1 MSLILAASLF
11 IHQAF
16 SADWDYDDK
25 HHNTSHWKSSG
36 EWPEC
41 SGTHQSPIDIPIPT
55 DTCDEPLQLPW
66 TSETVHF
73 AIRNNGHS
81 LQAVPF
87 EITQIGGSSAHV
99 SRMEVLHHANDTNI
113 RLQNA
118 FYHTYE
124 SLVNYEYYFDS
135 LHVHFGID
143 SDSGSEH
150 TIDGSHYPLE
160 VHLVHFS
167 GDYDVIGDAL
177 NAYVNDEF
185 AELDDHHVL
194 AVIGVL
200 FEIGDPNPVLDK
212 ILNDVIIN
220 GLRIYNPEG
229 APDGVIEMFYTE
241 FDPMDLLPQNK
252 SFVGYKGSLTT
263 PPCYETVRWHV
274 MQHKM
279 TVSEAQ
285 MEQFRSLLTS
295 SNETDSMAPN
305 WRPTQDL
312 NNRTIYECNE
322 DIEADAVHKEDT
334 HDDTHWSYRN
344 ASRWPQLGYPECS
357 GLSQSPIDISTE
369 EDMSEC
375 DEVLELDWSTEPV
388 HFGIR
393 NVGHSI
399 QAIPFEI
406 THLGGPDIT
415 RLEVLHHTNDTSIR
429 LRNSFYN
436 TYTSAAHSEYCFD
449 SFHAHWGETNEYG
462 SEHSLNGE
470 YYPLEVHFVHYS
482 CDFYEIS
489 DAVEAYADD
498 ERLSEL
504 DDHHVLAVVGVL
516 FAIGDANPALD
527 KILSDVIV
535 NGVRYYDPDSAV
547 DNMLQLFYTE
557 LNLTDLLPES
567 KEFIGYK
574 GSLTT
579 PPCYETVRW
588 HVMKQPMTV
597 SEQQMRQFRRL
608 FGSLDE
614 QIAPNW
620 RPLQEIGNRTMYQCN
635 DVVELERVD
644 KEVTEE
650 DVYDEE
656 QLKKAVETWFVI
668 GVLFIC
674 LFGVAV
680 IIIIVLV
687 RKVYYQPDKMAQ
699 GDTRSSGYQK
709 TNTVD
714 PEEVMIQKDDYH

>member
-220 GLRIYNPEG
+220 GLRIYDPEG

-322 DIEADAVHKEDT
+322 DIEADAIHKEDT

-406 THLGGPDIT
+406 THLGGRYHPF
-415 RLEVLHHTNDTSIR
+415 RGVTS
-429 LRNSFYN
+429 
-436 TYTSAAHSEYCFD
+436 
-449 SFHAHWGETNEYG
+449 
-462 SEHSLNGE
+462 
-470 YYPLEVHFVHYS
+470 
-482 CDFYEIS
+482 
-489 DAVEAYADD
+489 
-498 ERLSEL
+498 
-504 DDHHVLAVVGVL
+504 
-516 FAIGDANPALD
+516 
-527 KILSDVIV
+527 
-535 NGVRYYDPDSAV
+535 
-547 DNMLQLFYTE
+547 
-557 LNLTDLLPES
+557 
-567 KEFIGYK
+567 YK
-574 GSLTT
+574 
-579 PPCYETVRW
+579 
-588 HVMKQPMTV
+588 
-597 SEQQMRQFRRL
+597 
-608 FGSLDE
+608 
-614 QIAPNW
+614 
-620 RPLQEIGNRTMYQCN
+620 
-635 DVVELERVD
+635 
-644 KEVTEE
+644 
-650 DVYDEE
+650 
-656 QLKKAVETWFVI
+656 
-668 GVLFIC
+668 
-674 LFGVAV
+674 
-680 IIIIVLV
+680 
-687 RKVYYQPDKMAQ
+687 
-699 GDTRSSGYQK
+699 
-709 TNTVD
+709 
-714 PEEVMIQKDDYH
+714 